1 MLLLLAVKMVSD
13 MKLVTTEQMRSLD
26 RAAIDDYGI
35 PSVVLMENAGRAV
48 AEAAA
53 QMLDGPGRVVV
64 VCGRGNNGGDGF
76 VAARHLSNR
85 SVPVEVYLLAAVDD
99 LQGDAATNCHIAQQ
113 MNLPI
118 CESPDPAVLE
128 AALSSADLI
137 VDAILGTGISG
148 AVRGPAKAAIS
159 AINQSP
165 ARVLAVD
172 IPSGISGDTG
182 QVMGVAVQA
191 DRTLTFGLP
200 KIGHYCY
207 PGRDHCGEIE
217 LVDISL
223 PAVLVGSADLPTNL
237 TTSQDAAAMLPPRWA
252 DMHKGDAGRLLIV
265 AGSPGMTGAAAM
277 AGLAAVRSGAGLVT
291 VGIPASL
298 NAILEVKCTEVMT
311 LLLPETAHGSLAPEA
326 RDEILKFAESCD
338 AVALGPGLSQVSET
352 AELARQLIER
362 ISTPLVVDADGLN
375 ACAGATEPLKNREAP
390 TIITPHPGEL
400 SRLIGQSV
408 ADIQQDRITAARQ
421 AAQELQCVVVL
432 KGAGTVIADPSGEVW
447 VNPTGNAGMAS
458 GGVGDVLTGVIG
470 GLLAGGGNVMEAAIS
485 GVYCHGLAGDLAE
498 EYCGQRALIASDLL
512 VQLPAA
518 FEAVG

>member
-1 MLLLLAVKMVSD
+1 

-223 PAVLVGSADLPTNL
+223 PAALVAAADLPTNL
-237 TTSQDAAAMLPPRWA
+237 TTSQDVAAMLPPRWA

-338 AVALGPGLSQVSET
+338 AVALGPGLSQ
-352 AELARQLIER
+352 
-362 ISTPLVVDADGLN
+362 
-375 ACAGATEPLKNREAP
+375 
-390 TIITPHPGEL
+390 PHPGEL

-408 ADIQQDRITAARQ
+408 ADIQQDRVTAARQ

>member
-1 MLLLLAVKMVSD
+1 V
-13 MKLVTTEQMRSLD
+13 KLVTTEQMRSLD

-35 PSVVLMENAGRAV
+35 PGVVLMENAGRAV
-48 AEAAA
+48 AGAAA
-53 QMLDGPGRVVV
+53 QMLDGSGRVVV

-85 SVPVEVYLLAAVDD
+85 SVEVEIYLLAATED
-99 LQGDAATNCHIAQQ
+99 LAGDAATNCHIAEQ
-113 MNLPI
+113 MDLPI
-118 CESPDPAVLE
+118 FENPDQASLE
-128 AALSSADLI
+128 AAISSADLI
-137 VDAILGTGISG
+137 IDAILGTGISG
-148 AVRGPAKAAIS
+148 EVRGAAREAIE

-165 ARVLAVD
+165 AQVLAVD
-172 IPSGISGDTG
+172 VPSGISGDTG
-182 QVMGVAVQA
+182 QVMGVAVWA

-223 PAVLVGSADLPTNL
+223 PAALIEATDLPTNL
-237 TTSQDAAAMLPPRWA
+237 ATASDVATMLPPRWA
-252 DMHKGDAGRLLIV
+252 DMHKGEAGRLLIV

-298 NAILEVKCTEVMT
+298 NDILEVKCTEVMT
-311 LLLPETAHGSLAPEA
+311 LPLPETAPGSLAPDA
-326 RDEILKFAESCD
+326 MDEILEFADGCD
-338 AVALGPGLSQVSET
+338 AVALGPGLSQVPET
-352 AELARQLIER
+352 AELARELIER
-362 ISTPLVVDADGLN
+362 ISAPLVVDADGLN
-375 ACAGATEPLKNREAP
+375 ACAGATEPLQNRKTP

-400 SRLIGQSV
+400 SRITGQSI
-408 ADIQQDRITAARQ
+408 ADIQQDRVTAARQ
-421 AAQELQCVVVL
+421 TAHDLQCVVVL
-432 KGAGTVIADPSGEVW
+432 KGAGTIIANPSGEVW

-470 GLLAGGGNVMEAAIS
+470 GLLAGNGDAMKAAIS
-485 GVYCHGLAGDLAE
+485 AVYCHGLAGDLAE

>member
-1 MLLLLAVKMVSD
+1 

-35 PSVVLMENAGRAV
+35 PGVVLMENAGRAM

-53 QMLDGPGRVVV
+53 QMLDGSGRVIV

-99 LQGDAATNCHIAQQ
+99 LEGDAATNCHIAQR
-113 MNLPI
+113 MKVPI
-118 CESPDPAVLE
+118 FENPDQATIE
-128 AALSSADLI
+128 AAVNSANLVI
-137 VDAILGTGISG
+137 DAILGTGISG
-148 AVRGPAKAAIS
+148 EVHGAAREAIE
-159 AINQSP
+159 AINQSTAP
-165 ARVLAVD
+165 VVAVD

-182 QVMGVAVQA
+182 QVMGVAVRA

-223 PAVLVGSADLPTNL
+223 PATLVAAAELPTNL
-237 TTSQDAAAMLPPRWA
+237 TTSQDVAAMLPPRWG

-291 VGIPASL
+291 VGIPESL
-298 NAILEVKCTEVMT
+298 NYILEVKCTEVMT
-311 LLLPETAHGSLAPEA
+311 LPLPETAQGSLAPEA
-326 RDEILKFAESCD
+326 MDEILEFAEGCD
-338 AVALGPGLSQVSET
+338 TVALGPGLSQVPKT

-362 ISTPLVVDADGLN
+362 ISVSLIVDADGLN
-375 ACAGATEPLKNREAP
+375 ACAGATEPLKNRDAP

-400 SRLIGQSV
+400 SRLMGWSIT
-408 ADIQQDRITAARQ
+408 DIQQDRVTAAQQ
-421 AAQELQCVVVL
+421 AAQDLQCVVVL
-432 KGAGTVIADPSGEVW
+432 KGAGTVTANPDGEVW

-458 GGVGDVLTGVIG
+458 GGVGDVLTGVVG
-470 GLLAGGGNVMEAAIS
+470 GLLAGGGDAMKAAIS
-485 GVYCHGLAGDLAE
+485 AVYCHGLAGDLAE
-498 EYCGQRALIASDLL
+498 DYCGQRALIASDLL

-518 FEAVG
+518 LEAVV

>member
-1 MLLLLAVKMVSD
+1 V
-13 MKLVTTEQMRSLD
+13 KLVTTEQMRSLD
-26 RAAIDDYGI
+26 RVAIDDYGI
-35 PSVVLMENAGRAV
+35 PGLVLMENAGRAV

-53 QMLDGPGRVVV
+53 EMLDGSGRVVV

-85 SVPVEVYLLAAVDD
+85 SVPVELYVLAAVDD
-99 LQGDAATNCHIAQQ
+99 LQGEAAINCHIAQR
-113 MNLPI
+113 MGLPI
-118 CESPDPAVLE
+118 FENPDPAALE
-128 AALSSADLI
+128 AAVGSADLVI
-137 VDAILGTGISG
+137 DAILGTGISG
-148 AVRGPAKAAIS
+148 EVRDPAQSAIAAINHS
-159 AINQSP
+159 Q

-182 QVMGVAVQA
+182 QVMGVAVRA

-223 PAVLVGSADLPTNL
+223 PAALVAAADLSTNL
-237 TTSQDAAAMLPPRWA
+237 TTSQDVATMLPPRWA

-277 AGLAAVRSGAGLVT
+277 ASLAAVRSGAGLVT
-291 VGIPASL
+291 VGIPESL
-298 NAILEVKCTEVMT
+298 NHILEIKCTEVMT
-311 LLLPETAHGSLAPEA
+311 LPLPETAQGSLAPDA
-326 RDEILKFAESCD
+326 MDAILEFADGCD

-352 AELARQLIER
+352 AELARELIER
-362 ISTPLVVDADGLN
+362 ISVPLIVDADGLN
-375 ACAGATEPLKNREAP
+375 ACAGATEPLQNRKTP

-400 SRLIGQSV
+400 ARLIGQSI
-408 ADIQQDRITAARQ
+408 ADIQQDRVTAAWQ
-421 AAQELQCVVVL
+421 AAHDFQCVVVL
-432 KGAGTVIADPSGEVW
+432 KGAGTVIANPGGEVW

-470 GLLAGGGNVMEAAIS
+470 GFLAGGGDAMKAAVS
-485 GVYCHGLAGDLAE
+485 AVYCHGLAGDLAE

-518 FEAVG
+518 FEAVV

>member
-1 MLLLLAVKMVSD
+1 
-13 MKLVTTEQMRSLD
+13 MKIVTTEQMRSLD

-35 PSVVLMENAGRAV
+35 PGVVLMENAGRAV

-85 SVPVEVYLLAAVDD
+85 SVPVEVYLLTAIENLA
-99 LQGDAATNCHIAQQ
+99 GDAAANCHIAQR
-113 MNLPI
+113 MKVPI
-118 CESPDPAVLE
+118 IEKCDPATLE
-128 AALSSADLI
+128 AAVSSADLI
-137 VDAILGTGISG
+137 IDAILGTGISG
-148 AVRGPAKAAIS
+148 KVRGTAREAIE

-182 QVMGVAVQA
+182 QVMGVAVRA

-207 PGRDHCGEIE
+207 PGRAHCGEIE
-217 LVDISL
+217 LIDISL
-223 PAVLVGSADLPTNL
+223 PAALVAAANLPTNL
-237 TTSQDAAAMLPPRWA
+237 TTSPDVAAMLPPRWA

-291 VGIPASL
+291 VGIPKSL
-298 NAILEVKCTEVMT
+298 NDILEVKCTEVMT
-311 LLLPETAHGSLAPEA
+311 LPLPETAQGSLASDA
-326 RDEILKFAESCD
+326 IDEILEFAESCD
-338 AVALGPGLSQVSET
+338 VVVLGPGLSQVSET
-352 AELARQLIER
+352 AELARRLIER
-362 ISTPLVVDADGLN
+362 ISAPLVVDADGLN
-375 ACAGATEPLKNREAP
+375 ACAGATEPLKSRETP
-390 TIITPHPGEL
+390 TIVTPHPGEL
-400 SRLIGQSV
+400 SRLIGRSI
-408 ADIQQDRITAARQ
+408 ADIQQDRVSAARQ
-421 AAQELQCVVVL
+421 ATQDLQCVVVL
-432 KGAGTVIADPSGEVW
+432 KGAGTVIANASGEVW

-470 GLLAGGGNVMEAAIS
+470 GLLTGGGEVMNAAIS

-498 EYCGQRALIASDLL
+498 EYCGQRAL
-512 VQLPAA
+512 V
-518 FEAVG
+518 AVLFNC